1 MTRKHKNLNRSV
13 MVFAVSIVFIFLFPN
28 VAEHVEDGESGSY
41 SELIVPS
48 YSSTTIGSGTTFT
61 YSPITLSSV
70 SYRAAVFTPW
80 QPVILTPKIYI
91 LVEPSIYPSITIH
104 IDRYMDDLKNE
115 GDYFPVLFT
124 NGWADEVEVKNLL
137 KDGYN
142 DNMAGALFVGDIPVV
157 WYEMVDPY
165 MSSGWAAFPFDLYYM
180 DLDGFWYD
188 NDQNGLY
195 DGHLAAGGDLEPEI
209 FIGRLY
215 ASSLDIPG
223 ETEVTLIQ
231 NYFDKNHDYRTQ
243 NMVLNKRALVYVDDD
258 WYTSAD
264 GWGDDVGILYEDRVL
279 VKEKDDTTAT
289 DYKIRLR
296 QNYEWISLFAH
307 SNPTEHGFMSSSGP
321 ESVGTWHI
329 DPIDPIANFYNLY
342 CCSSGNYT
350 YTLNYGYMSGHY
362 VFSKSYGLS
371 AVTSTKVGGMYYFKE
386 FYEPLSYGS
395 CIGKAFMLWF
405 EKHGESARVMFYGMT
420 IIGDP
425 TLVPNMP

>member
-1 MTRKHKNLNRSV
+1 MIRKYNNLRKSV
-13 MVFAVSIVFIFLFPN
+13 TVFALFFVLVFVFPN
-28 VAEHVEDGESGSY
+28 VAEPGENGESGSY
-41 SELIVPS
+41 PDIIVPS
-48 YSSTTIGSGTTFT
+48 YSSAAFGSGSTF
-61 YSPITLSSV
+61 
-70 SYRAAVFTPW
+70 SYRSFVHSSASYSASIFSPW
-80 QPVILTPKIYI
+80 RPVILTPKIYV
-91 LVEPSIYPSITIH
+91 LVESTIYPNIVAH
-104 IDRYMDDLKNE
+104 VDRYMEDLKNE
-115 GDYFPVLFT
+115 GNYYPVLFT
-124 NGWADEVEVKNLL
+124 DGWVDEVEVKNLL
-137 KDGYN
+137 IDGYN
-142 DNMAGALFVGDIPVV
+142 DNMVGALFVGDIPVA

-231 NYFDKNHDYRTQ
+231 NYFDKNHAYRTQ
-243 NMVLNKRALVYVDDD
+243 NMQLNKRALVYVDDD

-264 GWGDDVGILYEDRVL
+264 GWGSDVGILYDDRVL

-289 DYKIRLR
+289 DYKTRLR
-296 QNYEWISLFAH
+296 ENYEWISLFAH
-307 SNPTEHGFMSSSGP
+307 SNPAQHCFMSSSGP
-321 ESVGTWHI
+321 ETVSTWDI

-342 CCSSGNYT
+342 CCSAGNYT
-350 YTLNYGYMSGHY
+350 YTQNYGCLAGHY
-362 VFSKSYGLS
+362 VFSKSYGLC
-371 AVTSTKVGGMYYFKE
+371 AVTSTKVGGMYYFEE

-420 IIGDP
+420 IIGDL